1 MPELRLQFASNGD
14 MVKVSR
20 YRAERYDKPFLIL
33 NAEMLRRR
41 SKDVRT
47 ALNKLNGYV
56 HRNSSLSDERDQG
69 WTEYRRIMTEL
80 QGAGDSL
87 RMALIPDTEQGR
99 ALARRHRRGGERADI
114 LCGDCRAAG

>member
-47 ALNKLNGYV
+47 ALNKLNAYV
-56 HRNSSLSDERDQG
+56 HRSPMLSEKRDPA
-69 WTEYRRIMTEL
+69 WRPT
-80 QGAGDSL
+80 
-87 RMALIPDTEQGR
+87 
-99 ALARRHRRGGERADI
+99 GGTD
-114 LCGDCRAAG
+114 GNP